1 MNKLFFTVGLPGSG
15 KSTWVENNK
24 EKLNA
29 VVHSSDTIREQLGDI
44 NDQSKNNLVFE
55 ILHKRVKEDLLNSK
69 NVIYDSTGINRKNR
83 LAFLRE
89 IKHISCKKI
98 CVLLATP
105 YEICLKNNAARER
118 KVPEDVIARMYKSF
132 DTPWY
137 SEGFDDIQI
146 IWYDYKKDG
155 LEFNYKKDLLE
166 WRKISQDNPHHSLSI
181 GDHMMS
187 AYNYYMTDM
196 CDVAGYLYNMDL
208 ILSTAILMHD
218 CGKPFTKGFLDSKG
232 NPSKTAHFYNHN
244 NSGSYLC
251 LFYLKEMEFEVDET
265 LHISLLI
272 GLHMRPFLAWNNSER
287 AKERDRRL
295 FGDDIIKQVEI
306 IHQYDVA
313 AH

>member
-55 ILHKRVKEDLLNSK
+55 ILHKRVKEDLLNGK

-98 CVLLATP
+98 CVLLAMP

-118 KVPEDVIARMYKSF
+118 KVPENVITRMYKSF

-146 IWYDYKKDG
+146 VWCDYKKDG

-196 CDVAGYLYNMDL
+196 CDVAGYLYSMDL

-251 LFYLKEMEFEVDET
+251 LFYLKEMGFEVDET